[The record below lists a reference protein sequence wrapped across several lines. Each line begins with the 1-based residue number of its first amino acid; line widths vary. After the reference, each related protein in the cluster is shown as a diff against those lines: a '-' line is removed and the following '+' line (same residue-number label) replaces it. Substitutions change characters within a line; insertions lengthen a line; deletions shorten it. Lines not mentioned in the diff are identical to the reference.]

1 MPGLR
6 LLTVNLSLANLCVI
20 KDNKTILYTDH
31 N

>member
-20 KDNKTILYTDH
+20 KDKTILYTDH